1 MQRWQRNINGV
12 NNLAERNKTAF
23 VTGGGFGIGQGIA
36 IELAKEGYDV
46 AITYLGSEKNAENTI
61 KQIEKLGRRAVM
73 IRADISKYE
82 NIINMFEEFKKFSPT
97 LDVFVN
103 NAGVTE
109 ASAFLDTTE
118 EMFDNVCAVDYKGA
132 YFCMQTAAKIMVEKN
147 IKGSLILISSNHA
160 LTHFADVSLYASVK
174 AAAVKSAEHMAIE
187 LAKYGIRVNTIAPGW
202 TDTGA
207 KRLGNK
213 EDTFYKV
220 PLQKWAEVEEVAKSV
235 AYLASDAAASIT
247 GATLVID
254 NGARLVSDKR
264 ERYGF

>member
-1 MQRWQRNINGV
+1 MIKK
-12 NNLAERNKTAF
+12 NKIAL

-36 IELAKEGYDV
+36 VELARNGYDV
-46 AITYLGSEKNAENTI
+46 AITYLGSEKNAEETVRR
-61 KQIEKLGRRAVM
+61 IEALGRRACK
-73 IRADISKYE
+73 IQADISKYE
-82 NIINMFEEFKKFSPT
+82 NIIKMFEEFEKFSPE

-109 ASAFLDTTE
+109 AAGFLDITE
-118 EMFDNVCAVDYKGA
+118 EIFDKVCSVDYKGA
-132 YFCMQTAAKIMVEKN
+132 YFCMQSAAKLMVKN
-147 IKGSLILISSNHA
+147 RTEGSIVLISSNHA

-187 LAKYGIRVNTIAPGW
+187 LAKYGIRVNIVAPGW

-207 KRLGNK
+207 ARLGNK

-220 PLQKWAEVEEVAKSV
+220 PLQKWATVEEVAKTTAFLV
-235 AYLASDAAASIT
+235 SDAAASIT
-247 GATLVID
+247 GSTVVVD